1 MDAKAGAFAYTS
13 EEILEASAESLLSKI
28 TVCGPGSLGL
38 GPLPGPIGS
47 VPGEDAL
54 RLTI

>member
-1 MDAKAGAFAYTS
+1 MNAKAGAFAYTP

-28 TVCGPGSLGL
+28 TVCGTGSLGL
-38 GPLPGPIGS
+38 RPLPGPIGS

>member
-1 MDAKAGAFAYTS
+1 MNAKAGAFAYRP

-28 TVCGPGSLGL
+28 TVCGTGSLGL

-47 VPGEDAL
+47 VPAKMPFV
-54 RLTI
+54 

>member
-1 MDAKAGAFAYTS
+1 MNAKAGAFAYTP

-28 TVCGPGSLGL
+28 TVCGTGSLGL